1 MAHPSQ
7 EGPFASRDEYVQSLE
22 NIIIEMNRQN
32 SHLHHTMHEVAE
44 RGDLMA
50 TYIRKMVGTAT
61 LTDDDRDTVARILKD
76 WDSVRE

>member
-1 MAHPSQ
+1 
-7 EGPFASRDEYVQSLE
+7 
-22 NIIIEMNRQN
+22 
-32 SHLHHTMHEVAE
+32 MHEIAE